1 MHRGRCIFGPVGGI
15 LLAGNL
21 AAALV
26 LAALVWALVDGAMRR
41 GWWRPWMLLVL
52 CPVLAFWPLLL
63 AR

>member
-1 MHRGRCIFGPVGGI
+1 MGWI